1 MGDATAAIDPHPC
14 RETIFGSHL
23 RLDPGRPERQAA
35 GSDGAAEAIL
45 KIAVVDES
53 AARAAV
59 IAEGLREAGFTDIHL
74 LLERRGLVAALHAL
88 SPDVVL
94 INLENPGRDVLEE
107 SFALSRA
114 LARPIAMFVDQS
126 DERSIAEAV
135 DAGISA
141 YVVDG
146 MRKERIKPILELA
159 VRRFNAFSRLQAE
172 LHEARSALA
181 DRKIVDRAKAI
192 LMKRRKIDEPAAYA
206 LLRKQAMD
214 GGRRIAEIAEALV
227 TAETLLGG
235 DL

>member
-1 MGDATAAIDPHPC
+1 M
-14 RETIFGSHL
+14 
-23 RLDPGRPERQAA
+23 
-35 GSDGAAEAIL
+35 SDGAAEAIL

-59 IAEGLREAGFTDIHL
+59 IGEGLREAGFSDIHL

-94 INLENPGRDVLEE
+94 INLENPRRDVLEE

-159 VRRFNAFSRLQAE
+159 VRRFNAFSRLQVE

>member
-1 MGDATAAIDPHPC
+1 MI
-14 RETIFGSHL
+14 E
-23 RLDPGRPERQAA
+23 
-35 GSDGAAEAIL
+35 
-45 KIAVVDES
+45 
-53 AARAAV
+53 
-59 IAEGLREAGFTDIHL
+59 EGLRDAGFSDIHV
-74 LLERRGLVAALHAL
+74 LLERRGLVAQLHGL

-146 MRKERIKPILELA
+146 MKKERIKPILELA
-159 VRRFNAFSRLQAE
+159 VRRFHAFSRLQTE
-172 LHEARSALA
+172 LDEAKSELA
-181 DRKIVDRAKAI
+181 DRKLIDRAKML

-214 GGRRIAEIAEALV
+214 SGRRIAEIAEALI
-227 TAETLLGG
+227 TAEALLGG
-235 DL
+235 PE

>member
-1 MGDATAAIDPHPC
+1 M
-14 RETIFGSHL
+14 
-23 RLDPGRPERQAA
+23 
-35 GSDGAAEAIL
+35 
-45 KIAVVDES
+45 KIAVIDDS

-59 IAEGLREAGFTDIHL
+59 IEEGLREAGLTDVTVLIDRRGVVVE
-74 LLERRGLVAALHAL
+74 LERLA
-88 SPDVVL
+88 PDVIL
-94 INLENPGRDVLEE
+94 INLENPSRDMLEE

-114 LARPIAMFVDQS
+114 LSRPIAMFVDQS
-126 DERSIAEAV
+126 DEASIAEAV

-146 MRKERIKPILELA
+146 LRKERIKPVLELA

-181 DRKIVDRAKAI
+181 ERKTVDKAKML
-192 LMKRRKIDEPAAYA
+192 LMKRRKVDEPTAYA

-214 GGRRIAEIAEALV
+214 SGRRIVEVAEALI
-227 TAETLLGG
+227 TAESLLGG

>member
-1 MGDATAAIDPHPC
+1 M
-14 RETIFGSHL
+14 
-23 RLDPGRPERQAA
+23 
-35 GSDGAAEAIL
+35 
-45 KIAVVDES
+45 VDES

-59 IAEGLREAGFTDIHL
+59 IEEGLREVGLTDVTVL
-74 LLERRGLVAALHAL
+74 VERTGLVRRLHEL

-94 INLENPGRDVLEE
+94 MNLENPGRDVLEE

-114 LARPIAMFVDQS
+114 LSRPIAMFVDQS

-146 MRKERIKPILELA
+146 LRKDRIKPVLELA
-159 VRRFNAFSRLQAE
+159 VRRFNAFARLQNE

-181 DRKIVDRAKAI
+181 DRRAIDKAKAV
-192 LMKRRKIDEPAAYA
+192 LMKRRGIDEPAAYA

-214 GGRRIAEIAEALV
+214 SGRRLAEVADALV

-235 DL
+235 EG